1 MSDLLRFTI
10 VGVVNGAVYAIA
22 ASGLVVTY
30 TTTGIFNFAHGA
42 LGMVLAFAYWELS
55 VNQGVPVVVSLVLV
69 LGVLAPLLGIVL
81 ERVLFRRLS
90 RAPVAVSLV
99 VTVGL
104 LVLLLGAAQSLWPP
118 ESRVL
123 PDFFPD
129 QTVHTLGI
137 VISYH
142 QLTIIV
148 VGLAVAFGLRLL
160 LFQTRLGVSMRAVVD
175 DPDLAAQNGILPER
189 VAASS
194 WAVGVVLAGI
204 AGILLAPALTLD
216 QIGLTLLV
224 VNGYAAAILG
234 RLRNL
239 PLTYGGALIIGLIQS
254 YLVWAA
260 GDFSFGTGVL
270 GNNDVLNELNPIVPV
285 LFLFGVLVF
294 LPQARLSVG
303 RAVGVAQPR
312 VPDLN
317 RSLRA
322 AVFFVIAA
330 YAVSFLLSD
339 IRLLDASVGL
349 VLGMVMLSLVL
360 LTGYGGQIAL
370 CQFSFVGIGALVM
383 GKFFADG
390 QLIGVL
396 AAAVVTGLVGALV
409 AIPALR
415 LQDLYLALVTFA
427 VALFADEIIFDHPD
441 AFDSG
446 GNIFFD
452 GMALGPVEL
461 SGDRTRFLVAA
472 VGFAAFGVLVLAIR
486 RGPFGR
492 RLAALSDS
500 PAASATL
507 GMNVLTTKAAV
518 FAVSAAMAG
527 AAGALYGPIRGSAG
541 SLDFDVVRSLFV
553 FLLATIGG
561 ITTVTGAFIGGVVFT
576 ALPIIQNEWLSD
588 EVQLTGLFIGV
599 GAIVVSRSP
608 HGFAGA
614 LLGWLARLRRSES
627 HEAPVTDEPLGG
639 GEAMELPASDLEVH
653 LTDVVLLPGDV
664 DGRGHPRVVP

>member
-1 MSDLLRFTI
+1 MADLLRFTI
-10 VGVVNGAVYAIA
+10 VGVVNGAVYAVA

-30 TTTGIFNFAHGA
+30 TTSGIFNFAHGA
-42 LGMVLAFAYWELS
+42 VGMVLAFAFWELS
-55 VNQGVPVVVSLVLV
+55 VNQDLNVLLSLVLV
-69 LGVLAPLLGIVL
+69 LGVLAPLLGVVL

-90 RAPVAVSLV
+90 HAPVAVSLV

-104 LVLLLGAAQSLWPP
+104 LVLLLGAAQTIWPP

-123 PDFFPD
+123 PDFFPGE
-129 QTVHTLGI
+129 QVRTLGV

-142 QLTIIV
+142 QITIIV
-148 VGLAVAFGLRLL
+148 VGMAVAFGLRLL
-160 LFQTRLGVSMRAVVD
+160 LFNTRLGVAMRAVVD
-175 DPDLAAQNGILPER
+175 DPELAAQNGILPER

-254 YLVWAA
+254 YLIWAA
-260 GDFSFGTGVL
+260 GNFSFGGGWL

-285 LFLFGVLVF
+285 LFLFAVLVF
-294 LPQARLSVG
+294 LPQARLTVG
-303 RAVGVAQPR
+303 RTVSGSQPR
-312 VPDLN
+312 LPSLS
-317 RSLRA
+317 RSLKSA
-322 AVFFVIAA
+322 AAFVVAA
-330 YAVSFLLSD
+330 YLGSFLLSD

-360 LTGYGGQIAL
+360 LTGYGGQVAL

-383 GKFFADG
+383 GKLFSDG
-390 QLIGVL
+390 QLLGV
-396 AAAVVTGLVGALV
+396 VVATVITGLVGALV
-409 AIPALR
+409 AVPALR
-415 LQDLYLALVTFA
+415 LQNLYLALVTFA
-427 VALFADEIIFDHPD
+427 VALFADEIIFDHPNG
-441 AFDSG
+441 FDSG
-446 GNIFFD
+446 GSIFFE

-461 SGDRTRFLVAA
+461 TADRTRFMVAA
-472 VGFAAFGVLVLAIR
+472 VGFAAFAVMVLAIR

-492 RLAALSDS
+492 RLAAMSDS

-507 GMNVLTTKAAV
+507 GMDILRTKVTV
-518 FAVSAAMAG
+518 FALSAAMAG

-541 SLDFDVVRSLFV
+541 SLDFNVVRSLFV
-553 FLLATIGG
+553 FLLATVGG

-576 ALPIIQNEWLSD
+576 ALPIIQEEWLSGD
-588 EVQLTGLFIGV
+588 IQLEGLFIGI
-599 GAIVVSRSP
+599 GAIVISRSP
-608 HGFAGA
+608 HGFASVV
-614 LLGWLARLRRSES
+614 LDWIARLRPSRGSPGGAEPPAPEPSGTGTAASEP
-627 HEAPVTDEPLGG
+627 APAAAAATVG
-639 GEAMELPASDLEVH
+639 
-653 LTDVVLLPGDV
+653 
-664 DGRGHPRVVP
+664 

>member
-30 TTTGIFNFAHGA
+30 TTSGIFNFAHGA
-42 LGMVLAFAYWELS
+42 LGMVLAFAFWELS
-55 VNQGVPVVVSLVLV
+55 VNQGLPVILSLIIV
-69 LGVLAPLLGIVL
+69 LGIIAPLLGVVL

-90 RAPVAVSLV
+90 KAPVAVSLV

-104 LVLLLGAAQSLWPP
+104 LVMLLGAAQTIWPP

-123 PDFFPD
+123 PDFFPGE
-129 QTVHTLGI
+129 QIRALGI
-137 VISYH
+137 VITYH
-142 QLTIIV
+142 QLTIILI
-148 VGLAVAFGLRLL
+148 GIAVAFGLRLL
-160 LFQTRLGVSMRAVVD
+160 LFNTRLGVAMRAVVD

-194 WAVGVVLAGI
+194 WAIGVVLAGI

-254 YLVWAA
+254 YLIWAA
-260 GDFSFGTGVL
+260 GDFSFGAGWL
-270 GNNDVLNELNPIVPV
+270 GNNDLLNELNPIVPV
-285 LFLFGVLVF
+285 LFLFAVLVF
-294 LPQARLSVG
+294 LPQARLTAGRIVG
-303 RAVGVAQPR
+303 AARPR
-312 VPDLN
+312 VPDLSS
-317 RSLRA
+317 SLRSAGIFVVVAFA
-322 AVFFVIAA
+322 A
-330 YAVSFLLSD
+330 SFLLSD
-339 IRLLDASVGL
+339 IRMLDASVGL

-383 GKFFADG
+383 GKLFVDG
-390 QLIGVL
+390 QLLGVVV
-396 AAAVVTGLVGALV
+396 AALITGAVGALV

-415 LQDLYLALVTFA
+415 LQNLYLALVTFA
-427 VALFADEIIFDHPD
+427 VALFADEIVFDHPN

-446 GNIFFD
+446 GNIFYE
-452 GMALGPVEL
+452 GMALGPLEL
-461 SGDRTRFLVAA
+461 SGGRTRFLVAA
-472 VGFAAFGVLVLAIR
+472 IGFAGFGVLVLAIR

-507 GMNVLTTKAAV
+507 GMNLLTVKATV

-541 SLDFDVVRSLFV
+541 SLDFNVVRSLFV

-576 ALPIIQNEWLSD
+576 ALPIIQEEWLGD
-588 EVQLTGLFIGV
+588 DIQLEGLFIGI

-608 HGFAGA
+608 NGFAGV
-614 LLGWLARLRRSES
+614 LLGWLSRLKPSRWRSSDEGDGPG
-627 HEAPVTDEPLGG
+627 EPIEPVDAGKVETEPAPVQTPAPL
-639 GEAMELPASDLEVH
+639 
-653 LTDVVLLPGDV
+653 
-664 DGRGHPRVVP
+664 